1 MFRGVNAINMD
12 VKGRLAIP
20 ARYRQVLRERC
31 NGAMVA
37 TIDTDDFCL
46 LIYPLDE
53 WELIERKI
61 ETLPSLHPV
70 TRRIQRL
77 LIGHATDVELDGN
90 GRILIPPLLRD
101 YAGLEKHAILL
112 GQGRKF
118 ELWDEGCWNLRRD
131 QYLKE
136 VSEATDIPVELQS
149 LSL

>member
-1 MFRGVNAINMD
+1 MFRGVTAISLD
-12 VKGRLAIP
+12 VKGRL
-20 ARYRQVLRERC
+20 VLRERC
-31 NGAMVA
+31 NGALVV
-37 TIDTDDFCL
+37 TIDTDDACL

-101 YAGLEKHAILL
+101 YAGLDKHAILL
-112 GQGRKF
+112 GQGKKF